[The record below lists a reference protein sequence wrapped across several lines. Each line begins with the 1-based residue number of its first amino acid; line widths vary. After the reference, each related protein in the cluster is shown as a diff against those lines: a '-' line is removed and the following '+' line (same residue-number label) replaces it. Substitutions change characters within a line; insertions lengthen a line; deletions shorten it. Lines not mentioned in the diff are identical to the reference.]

1 MNEIDSENIVL
12 NFDNWLGGLP
22 PDRRAGI
29 DAHLKASGPLI
40 EQEKKRLASMA
51 AVALDTGLD
60 PLLVNERWDTVRAGY
75 AEKMAENSYS
85 RLGDESGGEWM
96 AAKDDEDAFYGQMSK
111 ALTKRKDYRGYAEYF
126 SGDASKSA
134 LVMKEKDRFA
144 EVDRINA
151 DAQALPGMDEM
162 DAKDLLHH
170 WVDVRM
176 RLEERAAPLRP
187 LAREIYG
194 MLSKGKE
201 DRLSGDSQAGIE
213 GAIDQL
219 AMLGTEDRGMV
230 IAMLKSEGGTDM
242 TGAVIDK
249 ALVSAQRGLIGQL
262 RGYASNADR
271 GAMLLAKSE
280 LNQGGGLVIRDGET
294 VEQAVSRRL
303 IAANTGTGL
312 MLGPYAG
319 IAGAF
324 AGGRNASE
332 AEVQKAR
339 DILDAKITRNET
351 AQQAIGIL
359 EGTID
364 PVKPENTTLGRFVQ
378 RTAIDV
384 GTSFG
389 AMAPIILPQV
399 GFIIAQGGYADEE
412 YQRLREEGNDPATA
426 QMASQITGAVQAG
439 IERAVYLFN
448 FVPTSTIARLTA
460 AKAGSKVM
468 GVGPA
473 LETSTT
479 FRVLSKMGTIQAA
492 EYGEEIG
499 QAAAPILTG
508 LLGEKL
514 GWNMAEQSKF
524 QGEISQFKEEGGFW
538 RPEVF
543 LTVMALSVFGGGYS
557 GIKSSRRAQEALT
570 EMLGDQTKLEA
581 FGITPAKAAE
591 IVAMPEAERKAAY
604 FAEYP
609 NRNVQTPGA
618 IAAQQQVAAQV
629 DAQMAQGQVELNE
642 MKTAGVSI
650 TRTTNGFNVVDDTD
664 GTAIPHTTAE
674 EAMTTVRSIVKARGM
689 AREETFL
696 DALGEF
702 TSMMQPGRT
711 IQLSNKSGSLL
722 QELEDATTQNKE
734 QWVESIWDRADQE
747 RKKAGMEVLERD
759 KNNPDSAA
767 ALDGMI
773 VLGRSKT
780 EAKGNVAKSIS
791 LVFREG
797 RTLDL
802 VEEQAENDLR
812 EAVIAGNTSLE
823 TMRGIIERIEKST
836 GDKYLLD
843 NTETG
848 ITEAWSSLV
857 RLYTTGTR
865 KGKGNKITAGAR
877 SEMASSIRSERQR
890 LRSAEAAGVT
900 PSAFAKMREYLDYL
914 KGIMGQVYRLQK
926 ARDAGLLDDLEAMIR
941 ESVGL
946 KEQDALEAKVAEAVP
961 TTYNLETG
969 QGTSTFG
976 YSVSPLPSVESFA
989 AQDTDTQMSYSISPL
1004 IYDHN
1009 KELRRPKPL
1018 KEAINNEYT
1027 TTRKDNILYRPD
1039 RYYRV
1044 IDDNAWADFQNIG
1057 YFRPN
1062 PNSKV
1067 NDMGGYPVLYA
1078 ATGGQA
1084 ARYKGRYVLEV
1095 NPVEGQWTKTSE
1107 VSGYVTAEIGSVTKD
1122 SAVRVFE
1129 KQADGTYKV
1138 VLDNIGDQA
1147 LFDPTEQADATG
1159 YSISTKRDA
1168 DYMAAVESGDV
1179 ATQQALVDE
1188 AAKAAGYNVAAWHG
1202 TPSGGFVTFNTQRNT
1217 INTKSGNTAD
1227 PNTFLG
1233 AHFAEEESVARRF
1246 MDELYGAKDAPT
1258 NPQLYGVYLRITN
1271 PLGGDA
1277 LAPGNIQETKRIL
1290 ADHGPKV
1297 TALAEELK
1305 IANDDLYNKTAN
1317 AKIDVPVEILEQ
1329 QGITAWVD
1337 EKKKRERQAFPE
1349 EFAKVEEITARLDQ
1363 LKKSLNPK
1371 SEVTLP
1377 NGKVIELEGPRGL
1390 VGENQFGMDI
1400 LSDVPTGRNA
1410 EAEKSKSADRAWRQS
1425 VGRSMR
1431 KNFDASGFDAILYNN
1446 AVEGGV
1452 SIIIPSPNQIKSA
1465 DPITYDDQGNVIPL
1479 SQRFNPESENIG
1491 YSIAPTS
1498 KEQAKQEEKRQKE
1511 IAAGNRI
1518 ASVLNGQGHPT
1529 GPTVAANEVADAK
1542 EVPTMIPKKYI
1553 GKRFFL
1559 AMADLLGAS
1568 GSVRG
1573 VPMQGGAGYPLMH
1586 YVKGSEETTAA
1597 WASSRDGV
1605 IALLRDMVKTGVIW
1619 KDEKT
1624 GRHYALL
1631 APNAMDQ
1638 ETHKS
1643 NANNGMVFVADM
1655 AHAIS
1660 TEVINPEDN
1669 QKLLTLIR
1677 GRSKALNNFPDFT
1690 NPDAPIVFGR
1700 LSFENR
1706 AEVVDVTQ
1714 SAEAI
1719 ALGSPSAAR
1728 TLLSTR
1734 DASYHGVE
1742 PGSMLSMLLIDIDR
1756 MATQVDGNWV
1766 LRNDLGA
1773 SNFGVPE
1780 HMSYDT
1786 IIPGRMIA
1794 HFRTPIP
1801 LDVAIPG
1808 MITEFKAA
1816 SDAVNAEKIKKG
1828 EKPGAMGRPAFLL
1841 TRMPKGIN
1849 GQLLT
1854 EELFADI
1861 ESVQKLGE
1869 MGVNPPAIR
1878 AFTEAVEGTW
1888 STITKRSTKGLAEFL
1903 YMQARSEAANTM
1915 RQYSKAEMQ
1924 ELVKA
1929 GTVELYTLGKQV
1941 GDRDVGFSVHLM
1953 PDGTRE
1959 LRSVINNTGVKGML
1973 PLIVARAIEAG
1984 ANRLEVYAVPT
1995 AANPNGVLP
2004 EAFAKHGWTAP
2015 QDREGNR
2022 IVIPYDRNKLGKT
2035 ETERAHKEAALKDYW
2050 TSQGWDGQKMPDRV
2064 IMSHG
2069 GIRTETI
2076 ADEVGQR
2083 VYDESNAGTWATSE
2097 PTPEEIRGP
2106 IGDGVQGDVP
2116 AGGSAGGTIGG
2127 RRAVVPRGANTTLET
2142 LTSTKLTPAQ
2152 LRTLGLDTDRFE
2164 ALKQAVA
2171 AGTGYSITTAAGLEN
2186 IKAQLDKVAIDPDVR
2201 FKMMQR
2207 ASENLGRMARDIGFR
2222 DDVAT
2227 AANDAGMAQM
2237 EQQQATALAGVV
2249 DRYSAEEQQRLRADE
2264 EALKELKVKHETA
2277 LQDLSVKADIEA
2289 GGAQAD
2295 GWTADQKDALKVR
2308 QRLEQTTLQAQ
2319 QRAEK
2324 LALETKQQKATDAA
2338 RAKEQQEVKLLKQEQ
2353 AAQRKANAQKTGE
2366 REQRATMLDYLAA
2379 LDTILMPFPAEVRNK
2394 VGGFVSLA
2402 GLRTNASME
2411 KYLKDRVEKLNNA
2424 VENYLRKDYVEQIK
2438 DLIKK
2443 GDAKRASG
2451 KKPGGKLGAEGHVLF
2466 DAVKAAAGMS
2476 EEETN
2481 KAIME
2486 LSDAIEKARMDD
2498 PDAVPVLAEKLQA
2511 AVMFGD
2517 LNGKTRTARD
2527 LANAL
2532 TWLKEN
2538 YKRERTKWRIKE
2550 ENRLNENTRLANG
2563 GVDALDGPTTDSD
2576 RLNSTSELGEFRAGS
2591 SGFSGAMRA
2600 LFGKDSEL
2608 FKRWTAASRKA
2619 IIKRTIEFQALQ
2631 KDWRDLKD
2639 RLYGKGW
2646 KGDRKLYDDI
2656 VEPVE
2661 KSGVL
2666 ITDKMKKSRE
2676 TIPVNTAEN
2685 ILAGKAPELAEQYTD
2700 AEKAEMRVALDANIL
2715 EKRPKDTISLTK
2727 ISGSTVGSEI
2737 MLSQGQAMHIS
2748 LMWRQA
2754 QGRAPME
2761 AHGYTEETITQ
2772 VEAFMSPEAKA
2783 IRDWIASRYTNEWGD
2798 LNAVF
2803 AGMFGVNLPQIE
2815 NYSPLKF
2822 WSQQRKELANPDPSG
2837 GPIMAQGGMSTGMLK
2852 ERVEKH
2858 GAEPRIVNAI
2868 DVFFDHMRQVA
2879 HFKAFAELA
2888 REMRGVMSK
2897 PEIRR
2902 SLAVKHGKIGT
2913 ELMDKWM
2920 DAMEQGGLTQKPGWF
2935 ESQLSNMGGA
2945 RAVAVL
2951 AWNFKSAFTN
2961 VLNLLGMA
2969 RKMPPDQYLKGIVRL
2984 FGGRLNW
2991 WVGKGSVFQS
3001 SEIIQRRINS
3011 GMSPEMQA
3019 GMARIA
3025 TMRPGAL
3032 KAFMEGGMALHAY
3045 SDAIFTSG
3053 SVAIAYDF
3061 HLREFLKDGIAPE
3074 EAQRM
3079 ALAATEQSIAD
3090 VTQPT
3095 EFLDKSTVEMERN
3108 AMARAIFSF
3117 QSDPRQKMALQMEA
3131 YAEKDW
3137 GRLVKLV
3144 IVDHVV
3150 TGLIMQTITNAWR
3163 DANDDDDGDDVF
3175 DPLHWQLSD
3184 YLIAAAIGPWSALP
3198 MFGPAID
3205 AVGAAFKSGPAIN
3218 ESILTSAGSWA
3229 GRGVRMVTSEKGKV
3243 EPYEMTSD
3251 VIRGTAIGTAIMT
3264 GDARFAVVAR
3274 VGSTAFDLLDNYIE
3288 TEEESISHELKMRRL
3303 KDKELNPPAEKTA
3316 EEEAQAKVDKAAKN
3330 LRELER
3336 LREEQKGK

>member
-29 DAHLKASGPLI
+29 DAHLKASGPLM

-85 RLGDESGGEWM
+85 RLGDETGGEWM

-176 RLEERAAPLRP
+176 RLEEKAAPLRP

-201 DRLSGDSQAGIE
+201 DRLSGESQAGIE

-468 GVGPA
+468 GVRPA

-604 FAEYP
+604 VAEYP

-650 TRTTNGFNVVDDTD
+650 TRTTSGFNVVDDTD

-946 KEQDALEAKVAEAVP
+946 KEQDALEAKVAESVP
-961 TTYNLETG
+961 TTYDLETG

-976 YSVSPLPSVESFA
+976 YSIRAKRDAEYLEAVESGDMKKAENLVRNALSANRATVVRYFDEKTDTPLPGTFRLDVLSPIYRTVTQEDWYRIEDNGYMDSDQRYAVSKNEGTNLADNPISSMNYAGKGDASVLLEV
-989 AQDTDTQMSYSISPL
+989 DPTG
-1004 IYDHN
+1004 
-1009 KELRRPKPL
+1009 
-1018 KEAINNEYT
+1018 INFHGFEFDQYIRTWDKIPYENIRQVGAFFGGETLPNEYAT
-1027 TTRKDNILYRPD
+1027 VVRDEAGN
-1039 RYYRV
+1039 V
-1044 IDDNAWADFQNIG
+1044 I
-1057 YFRPN
+1057 P
-1062 PNSKV
+1062 
-1067 NDMGGYPVLYA
+1067 L
-1078 ATGGQA
+1078 
-1084 ARYKGRYVLEV
+1084 
-1095 NPVEGQWTKTSE
+1095 
-1107 VSGYVTAEIGSVTKD
+1107 
-1122 SAVRVFE
+1122 
-1129 KQADGTYKV
+1129 
-1138 VLDNIGDQA
+1138 
-1147 LFDPTEQADATG
+1147 TERFNLTDERTG

-1188 AAKAAGYNVAAWHG
+1188 AAKASGLQEGWNAGPTTKG
-1202 TPSGGFVTFNTQRNT
+1202 IIGGKIRTPFHYLTNNPANAGQYGE
-1217 INTKSGNTAD
+1217 TAPVRWFFD
-1227 PNTFLG
+1227 I
-1233 AHFAEEESVARRF
+1233 
-1246 MDELYGAKDAPT
+1246 K
-1258 NPQLYGVYLRITN
+1258 NPQVVNEHL
-1271 PLGGDA
+1271 D
-1277 LAPGNIQETKRIL
+1277 QF
-1290 ADHGPKV
+1290 
-1297 TALAEELK
+1297 
-1305 IANDDLYNKTAN
+1305 
-1317 AKIDVPVEILEQ
+1317 IDVVNPDSPRYIPDVGTDQ
-1329 QGITAWVD
+1329 AD
-1337 EKKKRERQAFPE
+1337 ADFKRNVIKMVGDTVSEAQ
-1349 EFAKVEEITARLDQ
+1349 
-1363 LKKSLNPK
+1363 SL
-1371 SEVTLP
+1371 
-1377 NGKVIELEGPRGL
+1377 
-1390 VGENQFGMDI
+1390 
-1400 LSDVPTGRNA
+1400 
-1410 EAEKSKSADRAWRQS
+1410 
-1425 VGRSMR
+1425 
-1431 KNFDASGFDAILYNN
+1431 GFDGIDM
-1446 AVEGGV
+1446 
-1452 SIIIPSPNQIKSA
+1452 PSEFQDTHPEWRNYIAFNPEQIKSS

-1479 SQRFNPESENIG
+1479 NQRFNPESENIG

-1568 GSVRG
+1568 GTVRG

-1586 YVKGSEETTAA
+1586 YVKGSDETTAA

-1655 AHAIS
+1655 AHAVS

-1854 EELFADI
+1854 QELFADI

-1888 STITKRSTKGLAEFL
+1888 STITKGSTKGLAEFL

-2064 IMSHG
+2064 IMSHA
-2069 GIRTETI
+2069 GIGTETI

-2201 FKMMQR
+2201 FKMMRR

-2264 EALKELKVKHETA
+2264 EALKELKAKHETA

-2295 GWTADQKDALKVR
+2295 KWTADQKDALKVR

-2411 KYLKDRVEKLNNA
+2411 KYLKDRVEKLDKV
-2424 VENYLRKDYVEQIK
+2424 VENYLRKDYAEQITA
-2438 DLIKK
+2438 LIKK
-2443 GDAKRASG
+2443 GDAKRAIG

-2481 KAIME
+2481 KAIMA
-2486 LSDAIEKARMDD
+2486 LSDAIEKARIDD

-2538 YKRERTKWRIKE
+2538 YERERTKWRMVE
-2550 ENRLNENTRLANG
+2550 EARLAEVARLSES
-2563 GVDALDGPTTDSD
+2563 GVDSLDGATTDSD
-2576 RLNSTSELGEFRAGS
+2576 RLNSTAELGEFRAGS

-2608 FKRWTAASRKA
+2608 FKRWTAASRRA
-2619 IIKRTIEFQALQ
+2619 IIQRTTEFQALQ

-2661 KSGVL
+2661 KSGVT

-2685 ILAGKAPELAEQYTD
+2685 ILAGKAPEIAEQYTD
-2700 AEKAEMRVALDANIL
+2700 AEKAEMRVALDANVL
-2715 EKRPKDTISLTK
+2715 EKRPKDTISLTR

-2858 GAEPRIVNAI
+2858 GAEPRIVNAV

-3019 GMARIA
+3019 GMSRIA
-3025 TMRPGAL
+3025 NMRPSML

-3053 SVAIAYDF
+3053 SVAIAYDY

-3144 IVDHVV
+3144 IVDHVI

-3229 GRGVRMVTSEKGKV
+3229 GRGVRMATSEKGKV

-3288 TEEESISHELKMRRL
+3288 TAEESISHELKMRRL

-3336 LREEQKGK
+3336 LREQQKGK